1 MCINVLTPSVSI
13 VIPDVSENEFCD
25 GPNKVFVV
33 DRSSEIINTYFT
45 YVVYKDLEWRPLKL
59 TVYLFVW
66 STSPFPL
73 VGLEV
78 RIPESP

>member
-45 YVVYKDLEWRPLKL
+45 YVVYKDLE
-59 TVYLFVW
+59 
-66 STSPFPL
+66 
-73 VGLEV
+73 
-78 RIPESP
+78 